1 MTLITFQGGKPVLRD
16 GKVGTEQACC
26 CGCIPC
32 ACEKA
37 VDYTFNQ
44 RGKWELGDTPP
55 EPTEG
60 EATAY
65 NASDSCY
72 LQTLTPCQ
80 TCFDFD
86 IVPDGDI
93 CVCGNGGC
101 YEGFEPVDFII
112 CEFTD
117 NPDVRDPP
125 PIWWVSVELA
135 PCMRLLCN
143 AAGEYTLEVC
153 QLQYCAGAGSNRGR
167 LTKRSFSIVLDETGC
182 PESLGDEL
190 TSSVSDWYGP
200 DGGCQWKP
208 LTEPHPIFNIDSD
221 YCNKDCWQ
229 GINMDTVAIR
239 DLNPLP

>member
-1 MTLITFQGGKPVLRD
+1 MTSLTSQDGKLVVRD
-16 GKVGTEQACC
+16 GKLGTEQACC
-26 CGCIPC
+26 CGQGCVPC

-37 VDYTFNQ
+37 VDYTFSE
-44 RGKWELGDTPP
+44 RGKWEFNETPP
-55 EPTEG
+55 EPTES

-72 LQTLTPCQ
+72 LQTLQTLAPCQ

-86 IVPDGDI
+86 VVPDGDI

-101 YEGFEPVDFII
+101 YEGVGPADFII
-112 CEFTD
+112 CQFTD
-117 NPDVRDPP
+117 NPAGLV
-125 PIWWVSVELA
+125 WWVSVELT
-135 PCMRLLCN
+135 PCMRLLCD

-153 QLQYCAGAGSNRGR
+153 QLQYCAGTSNLGR

-190 TSSVSDWYGP
+190 NSSVSDWYGP

-208 LTEPHPIFNIDSD
+208 LTDPHPVFNIDSD

-229 GINMDTVAIR
+229 GIDMNTVAIS